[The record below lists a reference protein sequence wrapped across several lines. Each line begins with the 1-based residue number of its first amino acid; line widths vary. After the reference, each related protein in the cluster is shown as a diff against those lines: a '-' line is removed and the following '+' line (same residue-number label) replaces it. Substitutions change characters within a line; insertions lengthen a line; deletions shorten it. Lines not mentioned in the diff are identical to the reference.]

1 MEKERIKARIRS
13 YLQMLLEII
22 GEEAVIEVEDTEGAN
37 ELYVNL
43 TGNLFFLYDTKPA
56 IAALEHLL
64 QCSVGEKDRRSPK
77 IILDV
82 NGAVKRRWA
91 DLVRCA
97 LVMAETAHREK
108 KRVPLNPM
116 SQYERKLI
124 HRSLDNFQGVR
135 TYSVGEKDNRRVIIE
150 PSSATASHAKK
161 AE

>member
-1 MEKERIKARIRS
+1 
-13 YLQMLLEII
+13 MLLETI
-22 GEEAVIEVEDTEGAN
+22 GEEAVIEIEDTEGTN

-43 TGNLFFLYDTKPA
+43 TGNLFLDGAKPV

-64 QCSVGEKDRRSPK
+64 QCSVRGKDHRSPK

-91 DLVRCA
+91 DLVRLA
-97 LVMAETAHREK
+97 LVMAETAHRDK
-108 KRVPLNPM
+108 KRVPLHPM

-124 HRSLDNFQGVR
+124 HRSLANFQGVR

-150 PSSATASHAKK
+150 PSLKRVSP
-161 AE
+161 AEKVE

>member
-82 NGAVKRRWA
+82 NGAVKRKWA

-108 KRVPLNPM
+108 KCVSLNPM

-124 HRSLDNFQGVR
+124 HRSLDNFRGVR

-150 PSSATASHAKK
+150 PSSVTASHTKK